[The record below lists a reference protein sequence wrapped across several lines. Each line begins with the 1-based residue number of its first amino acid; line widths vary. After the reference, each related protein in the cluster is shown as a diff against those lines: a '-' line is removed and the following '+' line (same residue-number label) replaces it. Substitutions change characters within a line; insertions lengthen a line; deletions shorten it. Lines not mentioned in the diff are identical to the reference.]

1 MIIKLSL
8 NLNHPSTSTE
18 VINPSTEL
26 FLIITSAVGSYTFAP
41 AAPHHRVGHQSS
53 AKADGPGPRQISQ
66 VGSVARSV
74 VALWLNHEAD
84 LIGD

>member
-8 NLNHPSTSTE
+8 NLNQPININRG
-18 VINPSTEL
+18 INPSTEL
-26 FLIITSAVGSYTFAP
+26 FLIITSAVGSYTFA
-41 AAPHHRVGHQSS
+41 AAPHHRVGHQSP
-53 AKADGPGPRQISQ
+53 AKADGPGPRQIS